1 MGAYK
6 HIETCIGK
14 YIAGHYRSAVE
25 VGIGGNTTAAQIV
38 HDAGVR
44 IRCTDIRDTGVSAG
58 LSFSQDDIF
67 SPELSLYERAEIIYA
82 IRPAIE
88 MVPPM
93 IALARAINSDL
104 LVYHLGFELYEN
116 GGERID
122 CGVLLHR
129 YVTASE
135 PVKQG

>member
-1 MGAYK
+1 
-6 HIETCIGK
+6 
-14 YIAGHYRSAVE
+14 
-25 VGIGGNTTAAQIV
+25 
-38 HDAGVR
+38 
-44 IRCTDIRDTGVSAG
+44 
-58 LSFSQDDIF
+58 
-67 SPELSLYERAEIIYA
+67 LYEGADVIYA

-88 MVPPM
+88 MVPPLL
-93 IALARAINSDL
+93 ALAQEINSDL

-129 YVTASE
+129 YFTASE